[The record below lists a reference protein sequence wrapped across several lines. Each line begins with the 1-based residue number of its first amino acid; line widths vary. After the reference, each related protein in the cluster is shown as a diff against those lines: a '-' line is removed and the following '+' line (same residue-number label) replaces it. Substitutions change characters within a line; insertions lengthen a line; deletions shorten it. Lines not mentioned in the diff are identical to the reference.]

1 MVHLKILCI
10 IGGKYRLY
18 YMKIRFG
25 NLNFSIIFYLL
36 IVLTFTASSSCS
48 SSRKIRNQN
57 INQVV
62 ETAKSYYGTPYR
74 YGGTTR
80 SGIDCSALVYHS
92 FKSVGVTLPRTSAKQ
107 SKIGK
112 KVSIKKLEK
121 GDVIFFATGR
131 RRRKVTHAGIVT
143 SKRRGN
149 VQFIHATTSLGVTED
164 NVYSNY
170 WSKKVVRARR
180 VF

>member
-1 MVHLKILCI
+1 
-10 IGGKYRLY
+10 
-18 YMKIRFG
+18 MKIGFG
-25 NLNFSIIFYLL
+25 NSKNSSFFFLL
-36 IVLTFTASSSCS
+36 IVLTVIASSSCS
-48 SSRKIRNQN
+48 SSRKIRTQN

-62 ETAKSYYGTPYR
+62 ETAKSYHGTPYR

-92 FKSVGVTLPRTSAKQ
+92 FKSVGVTLPRTSAEQ

-112 KVSIKKLEK
+112 RISVKNLEK
-121 GDVIFFATGR
+121 GDVIFFATGK

-149 VQFIHATTSLGVTED
+149 IQFIHATTSLGVTED